1 MSVLDQDLGF
11 REITVELL
19 SSIGFKPTKVNLWV
33 NGVRLFPYDLY
44 IKIPGEYEYT
54 GKHHLVR
61 YFPNDSK
68 LEVFE
73 NRDAWSYQTRKEI
86 YVDCF
91 EDVVVFVESY
101 KK

>member
-1 MSVLDQDLGF
+1 MSILSQDFGF
-11 REITVELL
+11 REITMELL
-19 SSIGFKPTKVNLWV
+19 ESIGFKPTRTDLWV
-33 NGVRLFPYDLY
+33 NGVQLFPYDLF
-44 IKIPGEYEYT
+44 IKIPGVSEYT

-68 LEVFE
+68 LEIFE
-73 NRDAWSYQTRKEI
+73 NRDAWSYQTRREI